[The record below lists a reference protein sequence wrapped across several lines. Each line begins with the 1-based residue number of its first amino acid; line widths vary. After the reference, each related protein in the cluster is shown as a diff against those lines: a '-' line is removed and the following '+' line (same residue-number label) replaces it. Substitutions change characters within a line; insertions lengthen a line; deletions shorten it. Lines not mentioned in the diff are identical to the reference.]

1 MTAVSSNYSQFS
13 LSWGLTNAAQTTGPA
28 GEDYGAVLD
37 KMALHLEEHKQQKA
51 AAARAVQGDRT
62 DAPVNT
68 AFIAQQL
75 AQESAPDSAKDGA
88 RAESASEDEAVAS
101 VSIEEDEEETSGAVR
116 AFLEYMSKTPEER
129 YLDSFLRSKGMTQA
143 DFDAMSPEDQEAL
156 LQEFKEFVKQKV
168 AEKSAEELARSQAS
182 GLL

>member
-1 MTAVSSNYSQFS
+1 MTAVSSTNSQS
-13 LSWGLTNAAQTTGPA
+13 YLSWGLTNAAPTTGA
-28 GEDYGAVLD
+28 TDYGDVLD
-37 KMALHLEEHKQQKA
+37 KMALQLEEHKQQKA
-51 AAARAVQGDRT
+51 AAARAVQGDRA

-75 AQESAPDSAKDGA
+75 AQASAKDAA

-101 VSIEEDEEETSGAVR
+101 VSLDEEEEETSGAVR
-116 AFLEYMSKTPEER
+116 AFLEYMSQTPEER

-143 DFDAMSPEDQEAL
+143 DFDAMSPDDQQAL

-168 AEKSAEELARSQAS
+168 AEKSAEELAKSQIS
-182 GLL
+182 GVL

>member
-1 MTAVSSNYSQFS
+1 MTAVSSTSSQS
-13 LSWGLTNAAQTTGPA
+13 YLSWGLTNAAPTGGA
-28 GEDYGAVLD
+28 TDYGDVLD
-37 KMALHLEEHKQQKA
+37 KMALQLEEHKQQKA

-75 AQESAPDSAKDGA
+75 AQESAKDAA

-116 AFLEYMSKTPEER
+116 AFLEYMAQTPEER

-143 DFDAMSPEDQEAL
+143 DFDAMSPDDQQAL

-168 AEKSAEELARSQAS
+168 AEKSAEELAKSQIS
-182 GLL
+182 GVL